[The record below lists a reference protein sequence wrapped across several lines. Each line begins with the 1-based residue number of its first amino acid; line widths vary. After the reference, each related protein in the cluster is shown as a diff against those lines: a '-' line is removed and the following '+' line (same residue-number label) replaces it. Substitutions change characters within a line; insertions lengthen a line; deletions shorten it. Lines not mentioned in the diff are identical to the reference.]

1 LDGPHSTV
9 ELRPAWRGRIHS
21 WAFLVSIPAGIW
33 LLALSQRAA
42 ARTTVAIYVFSLL
55 AVFGTSAA
63 YHRFA
68 QSVTARRRMRRLDHS
83 MIYVLIAGTFT
94 PVCLLALPPAWGIPL
109 LCAIWVG
116 AVVGIAIQLSGTDG
130 FKKLSNAM
138 YLVMGWGALV
148 GLPAMIHRVDPVT
161 VVLLITGGVFYT
173 VGAILFFLHRPDPAP
188 TVFGFHEVWHTFTVI
203 AGASHFAMIWM
214 LATA

>member
-1 LDGPHSTV
+1 V
-9 ELRPAWRGRIHS
+9 WRGRIHS
-21 WAFLVSIPAGIW
+21 WAFLVSIPAGVW
-33 LLALSQRAA
+33 LLLLSDEAA

-55 AVFGTSAA
+55 AVFGTSAG

-68 QSVTARRRMRRLDHS
+68 RSETARRRMRRLDHS

-94 PVCLLALPPAWGIPL
+94 PVCLLALPLSWGIPL

-116 AVVGIAIQLSGTDG
+116 AVVGVAIQLSGTDG

-148 GLPAMIHRVDPVT
+148 GLPVMIHRVHPMT
-161 VVLLITGGVFYT
+161 VVLLVAGGVFYT
-173 VGAILFFLHRPDPAP
+173 VGAILFFLHRPDPRP
-188 TVFGFHEVWHTFTVI
+188 TVFGFHEVWHAFTVL

-214 LATA
+214 IATP